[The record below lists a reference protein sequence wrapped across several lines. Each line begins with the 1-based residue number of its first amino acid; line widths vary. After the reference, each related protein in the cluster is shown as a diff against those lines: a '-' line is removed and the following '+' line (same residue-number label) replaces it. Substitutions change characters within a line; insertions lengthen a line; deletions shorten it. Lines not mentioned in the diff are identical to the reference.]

1 MPAVPHVIPEALMT
15 GDRMIEALLAG
26 VFPDPESGKPLGV
39 GTRSLV
45 IEKSLAGHE
54 GELLRALSMGQR
66 LAVVSDANTHAVLG
80 KRVESS
86 LAGSNAVDSIILPG
100 HPHPDDATVDVL
112 RKQTASA
119 DALVAVGS
127 GTINDLC
134 KYASALDGKPYAV
147 FATAP
152 SMNGYTS
159 YNAAITVHG
168 HKLSLPA
175 QVPQGVF
182 FDLQVLAA
190 APARLIR
197 AGLGDSLCRCTAQ
210 ADWLLSHLLFGTEY
224 RTLPFVLLAED
235 EAPLFDN
242 AAGLLAGDLTVMTRL
257 VRTLVLAGFGTAIV
271 GHSQPASQS
280 EHLVSHYLDMFEK
293 PTRPLVY
300 HGEQVGVTTL
310 SMARL
315 QSRML
320 DAPPSL
326 SPDAT
331 TEADLVKRYG
341 EALGKSCWKELS
353 KKQITAEKAEELNSI
368 VKKDWPSISARL
380 EQVMLP
386 PDYLKKVLIAAG
398 APVTPEEIHLSRNDY
413 ETALNNC
420 REIRNRFTV
429 LDLAAGAKRLSQ
441 LIPTL

>member
-1 MPAVPHVIPEALMT
+1 MT
-15 GDRMIEALLAG
+15 SHRMIEDLIG
-26 VFPDPESGKPLGV
+26 GIFPDPETGKKVGV
-39 GTRSLV
+39 DTRLLV
-45 IEKSLAGHE
+45 IERTLAGSEADLIKSLA
-54 GELLRALSMGQR
+54 MGR
-66 LAVVSDANTHAVLG
+66 RIAVVSDSNTHAVLG

-86 LAGSNAVDSIILPG
+86 LAGSHRIDSIILPG
-100 HPHPDDATVDVL
+100 HPHPDDTTVEAL
-112 RKQTASA
+112 RKQTFPA
-119 DALVAVGS
+119 DALIAVGS

-175 QVPQGVF
+175 QAPKGVF
-182 FDLQVLAA
+182 FDLETLAA

-242 AAGLLAGDLTVMTRL
+242 AAALLAGDLDVMTRL
-257 VRTLVLAGFGTAIV
+257 VRTLALAGFGTAIV

-280 EHLVSHYLDMFEK
+280 EHLVSHFLDMFEK
-293 PTRPLVY
+293 PSRPLVY

-315 QSRML
+315 QSHML
-320 DAPPSL
+320 DTQPTL
-326 SPDAT
+326 YPDTT
-331 TEADLVKRYG
+331 TEADLVNRYG
-341 EALGKSCWKELS
+341 NSLGRSCWKELS
-353 KKQITAEKAEELNSI
+353 KKQITSGKAEELNNRI
-368 VKKDWPSISARL
+368 KKEWPEISARL
-380 EQVMLP
+380 GKVMLP
-386 PDYLKKVLIAAG
+386 PDYLKNVLLAAG
-398 APVTPEEIHLSRNDY
+398 APIVPQQIHLSRDDY
-413 ETALNNC
+413 EAAILRC
-420 REIRNRFTV
+420 REIRNRFTM
-429 LDLAAGAKRLSQ
+429 LDLATSSQRLSQ

>member
-1 MPAVPHVIPEALMT
+1 MSSTMIHDLLEGRFSDPDT
-15 GDRMIEALLAG
+15 GRL
-26 VFPDPESGKPLGV
+26 VSV

-45 IEKSLAGHE
+45 IERTLAGNE
-54 GELLRALSMGQR
+54 GDLVHALSMGR
-66 LAVVSDANTHAVLG
+66 RIAVVSDSNTHQALAE
-80 KRVESS
+80 RVERS
-86 LAGSNAVDSIILPG
+86 LAGLGLVDSIILPG
-100 HPHPDDATVDVL
+100 HPHPDENTVEIL
-112 RKQTASA
+112 REQTKSA
-119 DALVAVGS
+119 DAIVAVGS

-134 KYASALDGKPYAV
+134 KYASARDNKPYAV

-182 FDLQVLAA
+182 FDLEVLAA
-190 APARLIR
+190 APHRLIR

-210 ADWLLSHLLFGTEY
+210 ADWLLAHLMFGSEY

-242 AAGLLAGDLTVMTRL
+242 AAALMAGDLEVMTRL
-257 VRTLVLAGFGTAIV
+257 VRTLVLAGFGTAII

-280 EHLVSHYLDMFEK
+280 EHLVSHFLDMFEK

-315 QSRML
+315 QARML
-320 DAPPSL
+320 DAPPVL
-326 SPDAT
+326 HADT
-331 TEADLVKRYG
+331 TSETDLISRYG
-341 EALGKSCWKELS
+341 EVLGRSCWQEFS
-353 KKQITAEKAEELNSI
+353 KKRITAEKAEELN
-368 VKKDWPSISARL
+368 ARL
-380 EQVMLP
+380 NSEWSGISTRLSEVMLP
-386 PDYLKKVLIAAG
+386 PEYLKDVLAAAG
-398 APVTPEEIHLSRNDY
+398 APTIPADIHLDRGDY
-413 ETALNNC
+413 ETAILCC
-420 REIRNRFTV
+420 REIRNRFTI
-429 LDLAAGAKRLSQ
+429 LDLAASARRLP
-441 LIPTL
+441 LLTPTL